1 MEMGDTRHHLDFFD
15 CLAVAEVRK
24 SDKPVRSVFCSWKVG
39 EGEGMGYEGEERVA
53 MNMKVGR

>member
-39 EGEGMGYEGEERVA
+39 EGEGMGCEGEERVA